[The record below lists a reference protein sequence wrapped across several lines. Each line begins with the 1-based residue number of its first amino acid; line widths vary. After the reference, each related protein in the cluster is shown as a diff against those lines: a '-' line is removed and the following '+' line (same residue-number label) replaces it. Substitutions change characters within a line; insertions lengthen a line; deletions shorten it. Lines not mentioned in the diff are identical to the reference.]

1 MDSNIAFLDLHSAII
16 WPDSLAEQICK
27 YSSDTMQGD
36 TKKKPFLAGIKL
48 FLIAYVFQKNW
59 KSRKSVFMMA

>member
-36 TKKKPFLAGIKL
+36 TKKNPSW
-48 FLIAYVFQKNW
+48 QE
-59 KSRKSVFMMA
+59 